1 MSEFFKLI
9 GQILIIALLQSI
21 IEIFIEP
28 SSKPYL
34 YRIINI
40 ACYVGALY
48 LLVEYIMNT
57 FLQNVMSLI
66 PF

>member
-1 MSEFFKLI
+1 MDEFLKLI

-21 IEIFIEP
+21 IEVFIEP
-28 SSKPYL
+28 GNKPYL

-48 LLVEYIMNT
+48 LLVDYIANS
-57 FLQNVMSLI
+57 FFKEFMSLI
-66 PF
+66 RF